1 MSIIPEDIHCPP
13 PEAVKDAADYP
24 TAYLLTFLFEDE
36 DDEDDE
42 EKRRTERPELYLL
55 SNMQKIFEWPDGRLC
70 SFGSPFCQSSTPFS
84 RPAHRH
90 DVLRHPA
97 NSQTVSSTGFEIC
110 FNFPRFEL

>member
-42 EKRRTERPELYLL
+42 EKKE
-55 SNMQKIFEWPDGRLC
+55 D
-70 SFGSPFCQSSTPFS
+70 
-84 RPAHRH
+84 
-90 DVLRHPA
+90 
-97 NSQTVSSTGFEIC
+97 
-110 FNFPRFEL
+110 